1 VFECDVTYVL
11 NVKKV
16 FCPRLESQ
24 TRKDKHNK
32 MQGLYK
38 FRALPGSFVRTF
50 SMGKPEPIESWYG
63 VIIEEKKTSNI
74 APAKFTKAFQEY
86 LDSRLTYEKMMDQS
100 DAEKKKLF
108 PKLE

>member
-1 VFECDVTYVL
+1 
-11 NVKKV
+11 
-16 FCPRLESQ
+16 
-24 TRKDKHNK
+24 

-38 FRALPGSFVRTF
+38 FRAVPGSFVRTF

-108 PKLE
+108 PKLEWVVHLSDMDID